1 MAGTPATIAL
11 TAAGIAFTIH
21 EYEHDASERKY
32 GAEAARELQ
41 LDPERV
47 FKTLL
52 TLVDDELCVAV
63 VPVSGTLDMKAL
75 AAARG
80 ARKAEMAPVDL
91 AQRSTGYLIGGIS
104 PIGQRRALPTVVD
117 ETIVLFDTVFVSG
130 GKRGLDLGLAPNDL
144 ITVTGAMTAAIARG
158 AQ

>member
-21 EYEHDASERKY
+21 EYAHDASERKY

-80 ARKAEMAPVDL
+80 ARKAEMAPIDL

-144 ITVTGAMTAAIARG
+144 IIVTGAMTAAIARG